1 MGVAVEKVVMKG
13 DNEKSIQQ
21 EMLNQKKKASAGKD
35 DELGDMDTTISQDTM
50 NMALEK
56 PKLFLNR

>member
-21 EMLNQKKKASAGKD
+21 EMLNQKKKASAG
-35 DELGDMDTTISQDTM
+35 
-50 NMALEK
+50 
-56 PKLFLNR
+56 